1 MSYQTWLEQFK
12 DQLQGL
18 SESYRQSGSKL
29 SLLGYAL
36 NEKRLSSA
44 DYLNWAMTQ
53 YKLPLLQSRF
63 FTETSLSQE
72 MFAKWATHYPWSE
85 ECLPVAEWDG
95 SLIIACLQP
104 PQDFPSNPSSIFV
117 LAAFENLQGAW
128 IKFYPEKATVP
139 PPIAD
144 PAPNDGPMGIDLS
157 MATIVQ
163 KSPSDSFSFDDLG
176 LEADS
181 SELESSDADRPEES
195 SESSSS
201 DENSEVSESA
211 NEGKLDGLF
220 DAPAVIRLESL
231 QPKTEASPANNLSS
245 DNVSRDILPV
255 NDIATNDI
263 STESPHLSDAKSPMH
278 LVEDSGSFPE
288 IKLEV
293 VDDSSSSSIEIP
305 VLNQEILS
313 PVVEKFPSPPNDE
326 KLEQTGLHSENATI
340 NKTALRST
348 GIVKP
353 NFNTTA
359 RGNFTLDKLKKKNSL
374 LLSEKVK
381 TTLSQMKTQFEKSM
395 ILTLDDQE
403 TQIVAFAWDESFQEV
418 QSMSTSFPLKKPSI
432 FNIVSSTQKAF
443 HGYISPN
450 QINEDFFADWNQ
462 GRIPDHV
469 TITPILVNEKLVG
482 MLMGFGTKSTYN
494 KASLNLAEK
503 LSTDFVKGLQAA

>member
-1 MSYQTWLEQFK
+1 MSYQTWLEKFK

-18 SESYRQSGSKL
+18 SESYRQSGSRL

-36 NEKRLSSA
+36 NEKRLSST
-44 DYLNWAMTQ
+44 DYLKWAMTH

-95 SLIIACLQP
+95 SLIVACLQP
-104 PQDFPSNPSSIFV
+104 PQDFPSNPPSIFV
-117 LAAFENLQGAW
+117 LATFENLQGAW
-128 IKFYPEKATVP
+128 LKFYPEKATVP
-139 PPIAD
+139 PMD
-144 PAPNDGPMGIDLS
+144 VPASDEAPMGIDLS

-163 KSPSDSFSFDDLG
+163 RSPSDSFSFDDLG
-176 LEADS
+176 LEAAPEEKS
-181 SELESSDADRPEES
+181 SEVDTE
-195 SESSSS
+195 ESSSS
-201 DENSEVSESA
+201 DENSEESESVT
-211 NEGKLDGLF
+211 EEKFDGLF
-220 DAPAVIRLESL
+220 DTPAVIRLESL
-231 QPKTEASPANNLSS
+231 TPKAEP
-245 DNVSRDILPV
+245 P
-255 NDIATNDI
+255 ATN
-263 STESPHLSDAKSPMH
+263 SAPTESVHLSDAKSPSAV
-278 LVEDSGSFPE
+278 LSNEKSENLPE

-293 VDDSSSSSIEIP
+293 IDDSSISIDVPVTNEENSSLDIE
-305 VLNQEILS
+305 
-313 PVVEKFPSPPNDE
+313 KSPPPPSYQKPE
-326 KLEQTGLHSENATI
+326 PAPLSENTI
-340 NKTALRST
+340 GSKAVPRST

-353 NFNTTA
+353 NFNTAA
-359 RGNFTLDKLKKKNSL
+359 RGNFTLDKLKKKNSVL
-374 LLSEKVK
+374 LGEKVK

-403 TQIVAFAWDESFQEV
+403 TQIVAFAWDESFQDV
-418 QSMSTSFPLKKPSI
+418 QTMSTSFPLKTPSI

-450 QINEDFFADWNQ
+450 KINEDFFADWNQ